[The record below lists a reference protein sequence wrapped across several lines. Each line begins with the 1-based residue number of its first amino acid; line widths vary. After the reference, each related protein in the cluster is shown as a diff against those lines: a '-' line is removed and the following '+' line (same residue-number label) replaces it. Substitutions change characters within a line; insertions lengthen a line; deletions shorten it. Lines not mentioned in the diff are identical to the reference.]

1 MSNFKMVLLYI
12 NRSEMFH
19 RFKKIPN
26 ILNHATVLPCYRAT
40 VLPCYRATTSKRTH
54 RKNIIILLREHL
66 YLIVRCMQWL
76 SLSLEDMTL
85 CMFGNLMKV
94 NSMQDWT
101 IICFH
106 QKWFESLI
114 HIRCPNLMNLSHV
127 SKPVLIARRLKSW
140 KI

>member
-1 MSNFKMVLLYI
+1 MSNFKMFLLYI

-26 ILNHATVLPCYRAT
+26 ILKIE
-40 VLPCYRATTSKRTH
+40 PCYRATTSKRTS

-76 SLSLEDMTL
+76 SLWLEDMTL

-114 HIRCPNLMNLSHV
+114 HIRCPNSMNLSHV
-127 SKPVLIARRLKSW
+127 SNPPKPVLIDRRLKSW